1 MPLWVHIPLLDV
13 KGRQKMHRAKKMA
26 ALAGAL
32 TLGLAT
38 SAIAQE
44 PPTATYTLSP
54 ESGPVGTNII
64 VAGTTTCPD
73 NPGGPDIEA
82 FFLFGNFA
90 GGDDVNPGMEFE
102 VEDGGGFTGTL
113 VAPDP
118 DDPSFADNSGSTPLE
133 NNPTG
138 DFTVEARCTD
148 ASGDANSGG
157 ITDTPPTFTY
167 TQAPGGGTTTSSTTP
182 APTSSTT
189 STTTSSTVAPGNGG
203 SGPGTADRL
212 PQAKP
217 ATPQKAQPT
226 FTG

>member
-1 MPLWVHIPLLDV
+1 
-13 KGRQKMHRAKKMA
+13 MA

-38 SAIAQE
+38 SALAQE

-54 ESGPVGTNII
+54 TSGPVGTPIT
-64 VAGTTTCPD
+64 VTGTTTCPD
-73 NPGGPDIEA
+73 NADGPDIEV

-90 GGDDVNPGMEFE
+90 GGDDINPGMEFE
-102 VEDGGGFTGTL
+102 VEDAGAFTGTL

-138 DFTVEARCTD
+138 DFFVEARCID
-148 ASGDANSGG
+148 ASGDGSSGG
-157 ITDTPPTFTY
+157 LADSPPTFTY
-167 TQAPGGGTTTSSTTP
+167 TQAPGGATTTSSTTP

-189 STTTSSTVAPGNGG
+189 STSR
-203 SGPGTADRL
+203 PGTADQL
-212 PQAKP
+212 PQAQP
-217 ATPQKAQPT
+217 ATPQRAQPT

>member
-1 MPLWVHIPLLDV
+1 LLRLWVRIPLLDV

-44 PPTATYTLSP
+44 TPTATYTLSP
-54 ESGPVGTNII
+54 ESGPVGTPIT
-64 VAGTTTCPD
+64 VTGTTTCPD
-73 NPGGPDIEA
+73 NADGPDIEL
-82 FFLFGNFA
+82 FFFFARNFS
-90 GGDDVNPGMEFE
+90 GGGPDMDFE
-102 VEDGGGFTGTL
+102 VDDTGAFSGTFIAPDLEEDGE
-113 VAPDP
+113 
-118 DDPSFADNSGSTPLE
+118 TPLE
-133 NNPTG
+133 RSPDGVFFVPAT
-138 DFTVEARCTD
+138 CTD
-148 ASGDANSGG
+148 ATGDTNSGDL
-157 ITDTPPTFTY
+157 TDNEAPTFTI

-182 APTSSTT
+182 APTSST
-189 STTTSSTVAPGNGG
+189 SSSTTSSTVAPSDG
-203 SGPGTADRL
+203 GTADRL